1 MTAEKKIA
9 HHRLTLLQV
18 AERIRN
24 VSEACRHHGI
34 SRSQFYEYKRAFQ
47 ERGFDG
53 LVDRPPI
60 PKNSPNETPPE
71 CREKV
76 IALSIKHPSWGPMKI
91 SDQLRLENV
100 SVSPSTVRNI
110 WIKES
115 METRYKRLLRME
127 EEKGDVELTE
137 EQIRLLEKANPCFR
151 ERHVESPYPGYLL
164 CQDTFMVG
172 SLKGIGRVYLQAVVD
187 TYGSYAFG
195 KLYTSKLP
203 ETAADVLY
211 DRVLP

>member
-1 MTAEKKIA
+1 M
-9 HHRLTLLQV
+9 
-18 AERIRN
+18 
-24 VSEACRHHGI
+24 
-34 SRSQFYEYKRAFQ
+34 
-47 ERGFDG
+47 
-53 LVDRPPI
+53 DRPPI
-60 PKNSPNETPPE
+60 PKSFPTETPPE
-71 CREKV
+71 HREKV
-76 IALSIKHPSWGPMKI
+76 IALSLKHPSWGPMKV

-100 SVSPSTVRNI
+100 SVSPSTVRNL

-115 METRYKRLLRME
+115 METRYKRLLRM
-127 EEKGDVELTE
+127 E

-187 TYGSYAFG
+187 TFGSFAFG

-203 ETAADVLY
+203 ETAVDVLY
-211 DRVLP
+211 TTGCCRSTRPRG